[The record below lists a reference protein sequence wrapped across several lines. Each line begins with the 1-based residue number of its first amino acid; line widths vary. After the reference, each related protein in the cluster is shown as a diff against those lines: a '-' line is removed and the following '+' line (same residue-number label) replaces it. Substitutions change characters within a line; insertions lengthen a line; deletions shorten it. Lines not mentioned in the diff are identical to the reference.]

1 LVLRECPFCHRPLEA
16 RLLSKEEID
25 SAEAAKVVDFPLEM
39 SPVRGITQGGLMPA
53 TTTGVMGLVIGLDE
67 SDRNA
72 IASHPEAFLTYKMSY
87 RCKHCGKEW
96 TKISVETKS
105 LPRDYVIDEEEKTDA
120 DAETEAEEAR
130 EGEYVEEER

>member
-25 SAEAAKVVDFPLEM
+25 SADAAKVVDFPLEM

-53 TTTGVMGLVIGLDE
+53 TTTGVMGSVIGLDE

-96 TKISVETKS
+96 TKISVETKYF
-105 LPRDYVIDEEEKTDA
+105 PRDYVIDEEEKTDA